1 MLQENRELIT
11 SFAESVGI
19 QKLEKDIQDLLCSDL
34 ESKMLEIIQVRI
46 RHELYFNRK
55 QRNL

>member
-46 RHELYFNRK
+46 RHELCFNRK